1 MVAFSFKRMLART
14 AATATDVPSEYTAA
28 VKAET
33 VRKFRT
39 ELFKSQEVYLFA
51 SLAASDGVAIA
62 AKIVS
67 SGSQD
72 DLMSESA
79 RKKLEALRSR
89 KVPQQQQFINPTG
102 WNLLCVGSL
111 EGRQAKTLNGS

>member
-1 MVAFSFKRMLART
+1 MFART
-14 AATATDVPSEYTAA
+14 AATATDVASEYTAA

-62 AKIVS
+62 AKVW
-67 SGSQD
+67 
-72 DLMSESA
+72 
-79 RKKLEALRSR
+79 SR
-89 KVPQQQQFINPTG
+89 KI
-102 WNLLCVGSL
+102 L
-111 EGRQAKTLNGS
+111 